1 MDLNEASDQLLAEL
15 KKTPVQ
21 DHAALYERFLEDL
34 KRQYEK

>member
-1 MDLNEASDQLLAEL
+1 MDLNEQSERLLTDL

-34 KRQYEK
+34 KQQYEK